1 MVQGNDQISC
11 SMQLADIGRWPVE
24 DLGSCIETSGHG
36 KLYSITVLIIAAPC
50 PPVDGVPNHE
60 YKWSPVG
67 ILPQTAKVAVPSFLG
82 VGNSSRGI
90 TR

>member
-1 MVQGNDQISC
+1 MKPHQQKCSGRSC
-11 SMQLADIGRWPVE
+11 RAVE

-50 PPVDGVPNHE
+50 PPVDGVPLNING
-60 YKWSPVG
+60 PVG